1 MTISSFRGCGTFRQL
16 AMEYL
21 VYPAAMHSRF
31 EHSMG
36 VMELAGRAFEVV
48 VSKHGKLVEEEL
60 QRIPGL
66 EKETLSRARQV
77 VRLSALLHDVGHPAF
92 SHAAEKSIPGG
103 DHEKVSLY
111 VIQKVL
117 GEIIN
122 DTFFAGATDL
132 MARILEK
139 SKDTGFLRQFV
150 SGEMDMD
157 RTDYLLRDSKHCGV
171 DYGIFDFRRLIASL
185 TVVVNPDTH
194 LLQLAIERGGE
205 HTFEALILARYQMNT
220 QVYFHKIRRIYDYY
234 LTEYMKLW
242 APERYPTLDHV
253 LQHDDET
260 VMVEIRK
267 DAHGNNERTRWA
279 KRIIERVHHRV
290 VYETGDSADI
300 AKLKKA
306 RRLLEELQKHF
317 EGTDF
322 FLDDC
327 KISIH
332 KLAIPGDQEEEKV
345 DDLYIREKDGRQVP
359 LATESAIIGKVP
371 KGVRT
376 VRIFADAFGEP
387 LEKIRAKIKEVEST
401 I

>member
-1 MTISSFRGCGTFRQL
+1 VHGFIGFSKRERRVIDHFVFQRLRHVRQL

-60 QRIPGL
+60 ERIPGL

-111 VIQKVL
+111 VIQNVL

-122 DTFFAGATDL
+122 GAFFAGATDL
-132 MARILEK
+132 MAKILEK

-185 TVVVNPDTH
+185 TVVVTPDTR
-194 LLQLAIERGGE
+194 LVQRAIARGGE
-205 HTFEALILARYQMNT
+205 HTFEAHIRARYHMKSA
-220 QVYFHKIRRIYDYY
+220 VYFHKMRRMYDDY
-234 LTEYMKLW
+234 LGEYM
-242 APERYPTLDHV
+242 
-253 LQHDDET
+253 
-260 VMVEIRK
+260 M
-267 DAHGNNERTRWA
+267 
-279 KRIIERVHHRV
+279 
-290 VYETGDSADI
+290 
-300 AKLKKA
+300 
-306 RRLLEELQKHF
+306 
-317 EGTDF
+317 
-322 FLDDC
+322 
-327 KISIH
+327 
-332 KLAIPGDQEEEKV
+332 
-345 DDLYIREKDGRQVP
+345 
-359 LATESAIIGKVP
+359 
-371 KGVRT
+371 
-376 VRIFADAFGEP
+376 
-387 LEKIRAKIKEVEST
+387 RA
-401 I
+401 